1 MDTVEHVFRKL
12 PAECLEQLKSR
23 LIHHLI
29 LKKVFHPFRAF
40 GQYHQVAFDA
50 TEVHSY
56 KKEHDGTYKTSN
68 KGYFC
73 ITSET
78 LEILTKKG
86 MSSSLLVALEE
97 LEGRKWKGKEKFFQE
112 VSPLFSEE
120 EWRIWSEPLR
130 KYSGNTT
137 WHLYVLEAK
146 LVTKN
151 GFAVSIATEW
161 IENGEEYEKQDC
173 ESKAFLRISQKIK
186 SEFPRLPILVLADGL
201 YPNDTVLT
209 QCRKLEWAFL
219 LVLKDG
225 NLKSLWEEINA
236 LSQLEPEKKLQK
248 TSKKQIQHYR
258 WFCDLEYQNHKISY
272 GECVEIILKENF
284 DTEKKVKFAYVSN
297 IPVTKDNIETFIEVG
312 RQRHKIENQGFKT
325 QKVNGFHLE
334 HKISRNELAF
344 KNWYQCLQIA
354 HLLYQLLSLSKHF
367 REWKGE
373 LTLLFLWK
381 YLFAALLLEEI
392 EFSNENK
399 KRQFRYQ

>member
-1 MDTVEHVFRKL
+1 M
-12 PAECLEQLKSR
+12 
-23 LIHHLI
+23 
-29 LKKVFHPFRAF
+29 
-40 GQYHQVAFDA
+40 
-50 TEVHSY
+50 
-56 KKEHDGTYKTSN
+56 
-68 KGYFC
+68 
-73 ITSET
+73 
-78 LEILTKKG
+78 
-86 MSSSLLVALEE
+86 
-97 LEGRKWKGKEKFFQE
+97 
-112 VSPLFSEE
+112 
-120 EWRIWSEPLR
+120 
-130 KYSGNTT
+130 
-137 WHLYVLEAK
+137 
-146 LVTKN
+146 
-151 GFAVSIATEW
+151 
-161 IENGEEYEKQDC
+161 
-173 ESKAFLRISQKIK
+173 
-186 SEFPRLPILVLADGL
+186 
-201 YPNDTVLT
+201 
-209 QCRKLEWAFL
+209 
-219 LVLKDG
+219 
-225 NLKSLWEEINA
+225 KSLWEEINA